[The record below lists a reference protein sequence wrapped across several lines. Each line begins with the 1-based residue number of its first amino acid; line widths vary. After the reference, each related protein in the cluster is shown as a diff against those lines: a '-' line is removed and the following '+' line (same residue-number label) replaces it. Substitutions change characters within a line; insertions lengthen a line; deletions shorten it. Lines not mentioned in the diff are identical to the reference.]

1 MNRDPVL
8 IRLHNEF
15 TALLERT
22 NVIERTLGG
31 VATRLTIVEDRLDSM
46 GDIIDDVE
54 DRVPRDRVSRVS
66 REQNVSDRL
75 ALVECG
81 VAELERR
88 VQEHDADASRDVG
101 EVYEVDG
108 RESKAGDVQPAQP
121 DMVDESLLADRG
133 IDVGA
138 RIERCRKLSE
148 VISKPC
154 PVWPMMSDSDATIY
168 LQGEDKY
175 INRVI
180 PFKSARIWDGFL
192 RFRDGEGWANRAVL
206 AKYYESESGYT
217 WFYVGGVTDDK
228 FCETTYTE
236 LVLVSGDRRVAYP
249 LSKSKNGVSWG
260 VAAMESI
267 KQVVDIMVETNTLNP
282 LVL

>member
-15 TALLERT
+15 SALLERT

-31 VATRLTIVEDRLDSM
+31 VAKRLTIVEDRLDSM
-46 GDIIDDVE
+46 GDVIDEVE

-75 ALVECG
+75 AFVECE
-81 VAELERR
+81 VAEIERR
-88 VQEHDADASRDVG
+88 IQRDDDDDAARASEIYG
-101 EVYEVDG
+101 VDG
-108 RESKAGDVQPAQP
+108 EESKAGVVQPAQP
-121 DMVDESLLADRG
+121 DLADEPVFGGGG
-133 IDVGA
+133 IDVSA

-154 PVWPMMSDSDATIY
+154 PVWPMVSDSDATIY
-168 LQGEDKY
+168 LQGEDTY

-192 RFRDGEGWANRAVL
+192 RFREGEGWATKAVV

-217 WFYVGGVTDDK
+217 WFYVGGITDDK

-267 KQVVDIMVETNTLNP
+267 KQVVDTMLETNTLKP
-282 LVL
+282 LV